1 MKKKISLAVS
11 LASVTMLSAS
21 VIEWELPNL
30 TDGAGK
36 NDLTVSAAN
45 IVFIA
50 DAAAPVDGIISGTP
64 AEGGRNTIEDQDE
77 TYTAGTWTD
86 SLTGPHTYYMAYK
99 SGDTYY
105 AISDGKGGVIT
116 AAVTGNEDPLLPS
129 SQYSG
134 NVSYSSFAPD
144 KDGKIG
150 TVAQSVPEPATAALA
165 FAGLAMLLRRRRA
178 V

>member
-30 TDGAGK
+30 TDGSGK
-36 NDLTVSAAN
+36 NDLTVSAQN

-50 DAAAPVDGIISGTP
+50 DAAAPVNGIISGTP
-64 AEGGRNTIEDQDE
+64 AEGGSNQIEDQDE

-86 SLTGPHTYYMAYK
+86 NLTGAHTYYMAYK

-105 AISDGKGGVIT
+105 AISDGNGGVIT
-116 AAVTGNEDPLLPS
+116 ATVTGNEDPLLPS
-129 SQYSG
+129 SQYGS
-134 NVSYSSFAPD
+134 NVSYSNFTTTN
-144 KDGKIG
+144 GKVG

>member
-30 TDGAGK
+30 TDGSGK
-36 NDLTVSAAN
+36 NDLTVSAQN

-50 DAAAPVDGIISGTP
+50 DAAEPVNGIISGTP
-64 AEGGRNTIEDQDE
+64 ADGGNNVIEDQDD

-86 SLTGPHTYYMAYK
+86 NLTGSHTYYMAYVNN
-99 SGDTYY
+99 GTYY
-105 AISDGKGGVIT
+105 AISDGNGGVIT
-116 AAVTGNEDPLLPS
+116 ATVTGNEDPLLPS
-129 SQYSG
+129 STYGG
-134 NVSYSSFAPD
+134 NVSYSNFTTTN
-144 KDGKIG
+144 GKVG

-165 FAGLAMLLRRRRA
+165 FAGLAMLVRRRRA